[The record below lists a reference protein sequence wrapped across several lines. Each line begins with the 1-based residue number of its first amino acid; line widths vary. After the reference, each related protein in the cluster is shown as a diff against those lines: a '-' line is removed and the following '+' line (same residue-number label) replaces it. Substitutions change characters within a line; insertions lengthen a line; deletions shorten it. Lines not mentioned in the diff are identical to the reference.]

1 MRRMPVVEVGVE
13 VLGVVVGIRRGMVR
27 LRLREVC
34 CRLVTATTL
43 SCGSKLARRR
53 MGLAVE

>member
-1 MRRMPVVEVGVE
+1 